1 MVNLRKQ
8 FLKNTTMRKI
18 TLIFAFLAT
27 TFVNAQ
33 QSVVQNFETPTSFTF
48 TGFEGLASA
57 SVDVDPAAGGTR
69 MNNLK
74 LVSQSTGNPWQGA
87 EVIQQNTNLKLTTDK
102 TVSIDIYA
110 TQAFTLL
117 AKVEL
122 GNGPVSAASQ
132 SYTTPNTW
140 QTLTF
145 TFNQSLDGTG
155 IANGNYQKVVF
166 FPNWKATNDGFNPPS
181 NFTVYIDNIT
191 SEATAIAPPPQPLTA
206 APTPPARTAADVKSL
221 FSDAYAPIS
230 EIGYTGEDNTFN
242 NSWCGATTSLVSIQG
257 NSTNKVS
264 GLGCEGVTFL
274 AGRFDATTF
283 TYLHMDIWTETATLD
298 KSFNLKFSNWNG
310 GAGEA
315 NAIEFSVNNSN
326 FLTNPNPGTWI
337 SLDIPLA
344 NFSPINGLNRND
356 LVQFIIT
363 SDLGTVYYDNLYFH
377 KNTVLGTNDFEKLSF
392 KMYPNPSKNILNI
405 SSEKNIE
412 NIRIYNTLGQIVNQQ
427 VNNTNQAEINV
438 SNLANGVYILTA
450 QVGTE
455 IVRKQFIKE

>member
-1 MVNLRKQ
+1 
-8 FLKNTTMRKI
+8 MR
-18 TLIFAFLAT
+18 LH
-27 TFVNAQ
+27 
-33 QSVVQNFETPTSFTF
+33 
-48 TGFEGLASA
+48 
-57 SVDVDPAAGGTR
+57 
-69 MNNLK
+69 
-74 LVSQSTGNPWQGA
+74 
-87 EVIQQNTNLKLTTDK
+87 
-102 TVSIDIYA
+102 
-110 TQAFTLL
+110 
-117 AKVEL
+117 
-122 GNGPVSAASQ
+122 
-132 SYTTPNTW
+132 
-140 QTLTF
+140 
-145 TFNQSLDGTG
+145 
-155 IANGNYQKVVF
+155 
-166 FPNWKATNDGFNPPS
+166 
-181 NFTVYIDNIT
+181 
-191 SEATAIAPPPQPLTA
+191 
-206 APTPPARTAADVKSL
+206 
-221 FSDAYAPIS
+221 
-230 EIGYTGEDNTFN
+230 
-242 NSWCGATTSLVSIQG
+242 
-257 NSTNKVS
+257 
-264 GLGCEGVTFL
+264 
-274 AGRFDATTF
+274 F

-438 SNLANGVYILTA
+438 SNIANGVYILTA